1 MSVGEPRERGRWGE
15 GDPGKE
21 GGRKEK
27 GSRERGRE
35 RGSEG
40 DGKEGE
46 RRRDSHL
53 HPGPPPRHLERA
65 AGEKGRRQR
74 AGCPA
79 AARGARPTWGGVR
92 ARAPSR
98 APSKEKDP
106 SPPGPAALAREP
118 PSPSPYSRPAG
129 RAVGLSRQTR
139 ESEAEQTL
147 GELFPLAWKF
157 IGNTCSGEAGHGEG
171 EGREFS
177 APAPARVPP
186 GSRPLGRDRGAPPPG
201 APRGRSP
208 GQLRRDRPGG
218 RGERAGE
225 SGRGVERA
233 GRPGWSPG
241 EAAGSSLTLMIF
253 LWNVH
258 PRVLIDHGPK
268 IVLKGKEATKR
279 KKWQNT
285 PKRVWIKSLLRG
297 RLSCKIQGSR
307 GSAVFLL
314 PF

>member
-1 MSVGEPRERGRWGE
+1 MS
-15 GDPGKE
+15 
-21 GGRKEK
+21 
-27 GSRERGRE
+27 RGRE
-35 RGSEG
+35 G
-40 DGKEGE
+40 DGERETQGKREGE
-46 RRRDSHL
+46 RRKAAGREEEREGARETGKRERGAETHICI
-53 HPGPPPRHLERA
+53 PGPHPPPGARC
-65 AGEKGRRQR
+65 RREG
-74 AGCPA
+74 AP
-79 AARGARPTWGGVR
+79 AARGMPGGGPGREADLGRGAR
-92 ARAPSR
+92 ARSQPR
-98 APSKEKDP
+98 PERGEGP
-106 SPPGPAALAREP
+106 QPPGPRGAGAGAPIPLSALPPRWPGSWALQANARK
-118 PSPSPYSRPAG
+118 RG
-129 RAVGLSRQTR
+129 RADTWGTFPPRLEIHRKHMLRRSRAR
-139 ESEAEQTL
+139 GGGGA
-147 GELFPLAWKF
+147 GIFR
-157 IGNTCSGEAGHGEG
+157 SGSRA
-171 EGREFS
+171 
-177 APAPARVPP
+177 APARVPP

-241 EAAGSSLTLMIF
+241 EAAGSSLTLMVF

-268 IVLKGKEATKR
+268 IVLKGEEATKR